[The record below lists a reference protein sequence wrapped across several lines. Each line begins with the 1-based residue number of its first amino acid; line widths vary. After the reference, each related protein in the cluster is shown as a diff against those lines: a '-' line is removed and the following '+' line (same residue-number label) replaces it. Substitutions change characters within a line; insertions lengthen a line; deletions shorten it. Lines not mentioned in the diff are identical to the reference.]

1 MPFPRREDALRAAL
15 AAAVLLCALVLLAPA
30 AARANTF
37 LPPKGQVWT
46 GVAGGLAPES
56 YGSRVGHPAVFQQF
70 ATWGTR
76 NEWFFSRAEA
86 ARSRLMV
93 HISTIRQPQG
103 KGEVISPGAIAA
115 GQGDGWLLWL
125 GDRIASR
132 GRPVYVRPMS
142 EMNCWW
148 NPYSAFDRSGRSRG
162 PAHSTAAYKRAWQ
175 RIVLI
180 LRGGETAAV
189 NAKLRKLRMPPV
201 ATPAAALPVAPVS
214 FQWVPQVAG
223 APDTKRNAPRAYW
236 PGAKY
241 VDWVGTDFYSKF
253 PNWAGLNRFYSEFRG
268 KPFVFGE
275 WAMWGADN
283 PAFVRSLFRWSRSHP
298 RTRML
303 IYNQGYVAGGVFRLN
318 RYPRSAAALR
328 REMQSKRYPAFAPEW
343 LP

>member
-1 MPFPRREDALRAAL
+1 MAVNREHLVKVARRAVALSCVLAVMAPAL
-15 AAAVLLCALVLLAPA
+15 AQ
-30 AARANTF
+30 ANTF
-37 LPPKGQVWT
+37 LPPPGQVWT
-46 GVAGGLAPES
+46 GVAGGLAAET
-56 YGSRVGHPAVFQQF
+56 YGTHVGHPAVFQQF

-76 NEWFFSRAEA
+76 NEWFFSRTEA

-103 KGEVISPGAIAA
+103 DGEVISPGAIAS
-115 GQGDGWLLWL
+115 GEGDDWLLWL
-125 GDRIASR
+125 GDRIAHR
-132 GRPVYVRPMS
+132 GRPVYIRPMS

-162 PAHSTAAYKRAWQ
+162 AAHSTASYKRAWK

-180 LRGGETAAV
+180 LRGGDTATV
-189 NAKLRKLRMPPV
+189 NAELRKLRMPPV
-201 ATPAAALPVAPVS
+201 ATSASTLPPAPVS

-223 APDTKRNAPRAYW
+223 APNTKRNAPRAYW
-236 PGAKY
+236 PGSAY

-253 PNWAGLNRFYSEFRG
+253 PNFAGLNRFYSQFRG

-283 PAFVRSLFRWSRSHP
+283 PGFVRKLFSWSRSHP

-303 IYNQGYVAGGVFRLN
+303 IYNQGYVAKGVFRLH

-328 REMQSKRYPAFAPEW
+328 KEMRSPRYPAFAPEW